1 MAQQQQLQAP
11 AARTSSAS
19 SARQQRLRRALSRRR
34 AGRRHATANLFVT
47 NNEPAGEQWLVLRPA
62 KWNRHVQYAWRFD
75 PCELGMQR
83 QQQRT
88 ARRPRVQP
96 DVSDEEYL
104 ATEDEREDDHEHA
117 MSE

>member
-1 MAQQQQLQAP
+1 MDL
-11 AARTSSAS
+11 T
-19 SARQQRLRRALSRRR
+19 RLSYELIPREV
-34 AGRRHATANLFVT
+34 AG
-47 NNEPAGEQWLVLRPA
+47 VLLPE

-96 DVSDEEYL
+96 DCSDEEYL
-104 ATEDEREDDHEHA
+104 PTEDELEDDHEHA